1 MKMDRPP
8 LDCATHAIGIDVGGT
23 KVAGGLVN
31 LTSGALSLRQQ
42 IPTNP
47 ERGGQ
52 ALLDDVIRMTLA
64 IQADAPKATAIGVGV
79 AELVSPDGRI
89 FSGYRIPWDGRD
101 IAADLSAILPTTVES
116 DVRAAALAEAHHGA
130 GRPFDQFYYVT
141 IGTGVSGT
149 LVLEGR
155 PFTGARGAALV
166 IANGAENRTCPS
178 CGKAETLVLEDIASG
193 PALAAAAGQPDAAS
207 ALAAATRGDT
217 RAARA
222 IKRATQ
228 ELGHTL
234 ALLAGA
240 LDPQALV
247 IGGGLGSAPGPYFD
261 ALARAI
267 RAGLWDGDTRDL
279 PILRAATGPDAGII
293 GAALSTT
300 HQKPAHRPATA
311 T

>member
-1 MKMDRPP
+1 MKMDRP
-8 LDCATHAIGIDVGGT
+8 TYAIGIDVGGT

-31 LTSGALSLRQQ
+31 LSTGAITLRQQ
-42 IPTNP
+42 IPTHP
-47 ERGGQ
+47 ERGAQ
-52 ALLDDVIRMTLA
+52 PLLDDVIRMALS
-64 IQADAPKATAIGVGV
+64 IQADAPHATAIGLGV
-79 AELVSPDGRI
+79 AELVSPEGHI

-101 IAADLSAILPTTVES
+101 IAADLSTILPTTVES
-116 DVRAAALAEAHHGA
+116 DVRAAALAEAIHGA
-130 GRPFDQFYYVT
+130 GRPFRQFYYVT

-149 LVLEGR
+149 LVLDGR
-155 PFTGARGAALV
+155 PFAGSRGAALV
-166 IANGAENRTCPS
+166 IANGAENRTCPT

-207 ALAAATRGDT
+207 ALTAAAIGDT

-234 ALLAGA
+234 ALLTGA
-240 LDPQALV
+240 LDPQAIV

-267 RAGLWDGDTRDL
+267 RAGLWDGDARDL

-300 HQKPAHRPATA
+300 HQNPAHRTAPAT
-311 T
+311 

>member
-1 MKMDRPP
+1 MNMARPH
-8 LDCATHAIGIDVGGT
+8 LDPPTHAIGIDVGGT

-31 LTSGALSLRQQ
+31 LATGALTLRQQ

-47 ERGGQ
+47 DRGGQ

-64 IQADAPKATAIGVGV
+64 IQADAPHATAIGLGV
-79 AELVSPDGRI
+79 AELVAPDGRI

-101 IAADLSAILPTTVES
+101 IAADLSAILPATVES

-130 GRPFDQFYYVT
+130 GRPFRQFYYVT

-149 LVLEGR
+149 LVLDGR
-155 PFTGARGAALV
+155 PFAGARGAALV
-166 IANGAENRTCPS
+166 IANGPEHRTCPS

-193 PALAAAAGQPDAAS
+193 PALAAAAGQPDAPA
-207 ALAAATRGDT
+207 ALAAAHGDT
-217 RAARA
+217 HAARA
-222 IKRATQ
+222 VKRATQ

-240 LDPQALV
+240 LDPEAIV

-267 RAGLWDGDTRDL
+267 RAGLWDGDARDL
-279 PILRAATGPDAGII
+279 PILPAATGPDAGII

-300 HQKPAHRPATA
+300 HQNPAHRTA
-311 T
+311 TST